1 MIRPALSLPGVRFA
15 LLFGVLVV
23 SVAVPSTAFADGQ
36 AVVNAAASQAGKPY
50 CWDGGNEHGPTH
62 GTGGSGCPGS
72 TVGFDCTGLAIYAVY
87 QGTGISGL
95 PHDGEGNRWAA
106 KGIRINDQSQLQP
119 GDIVFFGGSFSSF
132 EHAAI
137 YGGGGMTW
145 DADDFNVP
153 VQQHSLAWIEHGL
166 PFVGAV
172 RFSGSGGVAPT
183 VTDGTFVSNSGFVYR
198 IAGGAPIYVSSWN
211 AVGGPQPTTALSN
224 AQFAALPQYPAD
236 GSLISSTATGM
247 VYEIAGGAPLYVSN
261 WNAIGGA
268 RPSVGVD
275 QAAIDNADG
284 GTPWNHLHR
293 YPADGSLISSTATG
307 MVYEIAGGAPLYVS
321 NWNAIGG
328 ARPSVG
334 VDQAAIDNAD
344 GGTPWN
350 HLHRYPADGSLI
362 SSTAT
367 GMVYEIAGG
376 APLYVSNWNA
386 IGGARPSV
394 GVDQAAIDNADGGTP
409 WNHLHRYPADGSLI
423 SSTATGMVYEIAGG
437 APLYVSNWN
446 AIGGARPSVG
456 VDQAAID
463 NADGGTPW
471 NHLHRYPADGTFV
484 NSSTGHVY
492 RVAGGALFGLS
503 NWAVLGGIQ
512 HYTTID
518 QWDVDHVGAVASH
531 LRTYP
536 LDGTIVR
543 GRPSGQLWGFAQ
555 GLRHRTA
562 SGSPSTDVDDAGVAA
577 YSEAP
582 TGDGTPTGAGG
593 GTLANPGTPPANG
606 ATAIKFATWRA
617 VLSKHG
623 RRTRYSLMAGH
634 AYSYCGSYRLSE
646 LDAYLRTSGPTNVP
660 VRELWSVNGRLRDK
674 FADTSLAG
682 VGRYVGIVSTRG
694 LPGGNWFL
702 VVTSPTGKRIG
713 SSRVTLTRRRGC

>member
-1 MIRPALSLPGVRFA
+1 M
-15 LLFGVLVV
+15 
-23 SVAVPSTAFADGQ
+23 
-36 AVVNAAASQAGKPY
+36 
-50 CWDGGNEHGPTH
+50 
-62 GTGGSGCPGS
+62 
-72 TVGFDCTGLAIYAVY
+72 
-87 QGTGISGL
+87 
-95 PHDGEGNRWAA
+95 
-106 KGIRINDQSQLQP
+106 
-119 GDIVFFGGSFSSF
+119 FFGGSFSSF

-350 HLHRYPADGSLI
+350 HLHRYPADRVVDLEHG
-362 SSTAT
+362 
-367 GMVYEIAGG
+367 
-376 APLYVSNWNA
+376 N
-386 IGGARPSV
+386 RD
-394 GVDQAAIDNADGGTP
+394 GVRD
-409 WNHLHRYPADGSLI
+409 
-423 SSTATGMVYEIAGG
+423 
-437 APLYVSNWN
+437 
-446 AIGGARPSVG
+446 
-456 VDQAAID
+456 
-463 NADGGTPW
+463 
-471 NHLHRYPADGTFV
+471 
-484 NSSTGHVY
+484 
-492 RVAGGALFGLS
+492 
-503 NWAVLGGIQ
+503 
-512 HYTTID
+512 
-518 QWDVDHVGAVASH
+518 
-531 LRTYP
+531 
-536 LDGTIVR
+536 R
-543 GRPSGQLWGFAQ
+543 GRGSVVREQLECDRWCAAVCRGGSGGDRQRRWWDAVESPPPVSGRWVVDLEHGNRDGVRDRGRGSVVREQLECDRWCAAVCRG
-555 GLRHRTA
+555 G
-562 SGSPSTDVDDAGVAA
+562 SGGDRQRRWWDAVESP
-577 YSEAP
+577 
-582 TGDGTPTGAGG
+582 
-593 GTLANPGTPPANG
+593 PP
-606 ATAIKFATWRA
+606 
-617 VLSKHG
+617 VSG
-623 RRTRYSLMAGH
+623 RRN
-634 AYSYCGSYRLSE
+634 
-646 LDAYLRTSGPTNVP
+646 LRQ
-660 VRELWSVNGRLRDK
+660 
-674 FADTSLAG
+674 
-682 VGRYVGIVSTRG
+682 
-694 LPGGNWFL
+694 
-702 VVTSPTGKRIG
+702 
-713 SSRVTLTRRRGC
+713 